1 MEPTVSDPANPP
13 AQRPAKPARRV
24 PWKLIIFLAVVLAIV
39 LAFTLGGHA
48 AFEWVKQLAE
58 QARNPVTLVILGI
71 AYTVLLAI
79 PGVPGLEV
87 GLVMMVVF
95 GELGIVAVWV
105 CTILGLNTTFFF
117 GRRIPREKLKRWL
130 TPKDVPEHELPSFAV
145 GQADTFT
152 LVLERNKLGRKILKW
167 TGPPGGWRR
176 YALVGFLL
184 NMPGNFIIGGGG
196 GIALFCGT
204 SDDIKWR
211 PYLLT
216 TALAAMPIP
225 LMFYFGL
232 LTVREVLPV

>member
-1 MEPTVSDPANPP
+1 MEPTVSEPAAP
-13 AQRPAKPARRV
+13 AMPRPAPRKRF
-24 PWKLIIFLAVVLAIV
+24 PWKLVIV
-39 LAFTLGGHA
+39 LALLGGIILAFFLGGHA
-48 AFEWVKQLAE
+48 AFEWVKELAE
-58 QARNPVTLVILGI
+58 KARNPVTLTILGL
-71 AYTVLLAI
+71 AYTLLLAI

-95 GELGIVAVWV
+95 GEIGIIAVWV
-105 CTILGLNTTFFF
+105 CTVLGLNLTYFV
-117 GRRIPREKLKRWL
+117 GRRIPREKLKSWL
-130 TPKDVPEHELPSFAV
+130 APKDVPEHELPSFAV

-152 LVLERNKLGRKILKW
+152 LVLERNKLGRKVLKW

-211 PYLLT
+211 PFVLT

-232 LTVREVLPV
+232 LTVREVFPV